1 MEVVFILYLPDHAL
15 IPDIILQVNIPTAYG
30 VIEPSFFQ
38 NYWWLRSPYTNYLS
52 NDNVYYV
59 YLSGGLDLNSVDYD
73 SYGRSPSTPLG
84 SNTVFFIGS
93 NGLSTISGQDA
104 DYSYGHTFIRSPGT
118 KHDDLD
124 ACCVALNGEVF
135 DTVNIGVSYGR
146 KDRRTRSMITMRGRF
161 FRMVTS
167 TTTSATTM
175 SRVPT
180 GVLW

>member
-1 MEVVFILYLPDHAL
+1 MHLFSPDTYSIDYAWYVGS
-15 IPDIILQVNIPTAYG
+15 DGG
-30 VIEPSFFQ
+30 VS
-38 NYWWLRSPYTNYLS
+38 
-52 NDNVYYV
+52 VHYV
-59 YLSGGLDLNSVDYD
+59 SIS

>member
-84 SNTVFFIGS
+84 SNTVFFIES
-93 NGLSTISGQDA
+93 NGSSTISGQDV
-104 DYSYGHTFIRSPGT
+104 DYSYGHTFIRSPGISN
-118 KHDDLD
+118 DSD
-124 ACCVALNGEVF
+124 VIEVYP
-135 DTVNIGVSYGR
+135 TGLVYIGAFNHKNSYGR
-146 KDRRTRSMITMRGRF
+146 TIAVHALLRPRSASQPF
-161 FRMVTS
+161 
-167 TTTSATTM
+167 
-175 SRVPT
+175 
-180 GVLW
+180 W